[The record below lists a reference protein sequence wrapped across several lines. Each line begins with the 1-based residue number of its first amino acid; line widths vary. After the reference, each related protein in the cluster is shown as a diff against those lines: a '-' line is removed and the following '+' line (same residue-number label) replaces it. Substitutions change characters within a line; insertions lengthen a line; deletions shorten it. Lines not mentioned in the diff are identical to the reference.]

1 MKSNNITK
9 VFFICIL
16 FFCGMLANVA
26 QAQEQGYRWGKW
38 IAGQTTSSGALGD
51 EIVDSYI
58 DSLGNTYML
67 GNFRTD
73 ARLGEDAPYICPMDG
88 GVPGYRIGNSQGVF
102 LAKIDSIGE
111 VLWCKYAKGGN
122 SNSGANAWNMVVKDG
137 RITIALDA
145 TFSGAPYD
153 WFYLFDTM
161 VVEPSSTQTVTI
173 KKLFFVTFDEN
184 GNRTDRHNIQLFAY
198 YSPTSPGLNTRLL
211 GAGFCSKFCIDQDD
225 NIHIFAEGLSGFDN
239 SSHG

>member
-88 GVPGYRIGNSQGVF
+88 GVPGYRIGINYGVF
-102 LAKIDSIGE
+102 LANI
-111 VLWCKYAKGGN
+111 
-122 SNSGANAWNMVVKDG
+122 
-137 RITIALDA
+137 DA
-145 TFSGAPYD
+145 TATVVCYTHAIGGDPTTGVGA
-153 WFYLFDTM
+153 
-161 VVEPSSTQTVTI
+161 
-173 KKLFFVTFDEN
+173 
-184 GNRTDRHNIQLFAY
+184 
-198 YSPTSPGLNTRLL
+198 
-211 GAGFCSKFCIDQDD
+211 
-225 NIHIFAEGLSGFDN
+225 
-239 SSHG
+239 

>member
-16 FFCGMLANVA
+16 FFFCMLANFA

-38 IAGQTTSSGALGD
+38 IAGQTGAGCLRD

-67 GNFRTD
+67 GNFGKD
-73 ARLGEDAPYICPMDG
+73 ARLGENAPYICPMDG

-122 SNSGANAWNMVVKDG
+122 SNSSADAWNMVVKDG
-137 RITIALDA
+137 RITVALR
-145 TFSGAPYD
+145 TTLSGAPYD

-161 VVEPSSTQTVTI
+161 VVEPSSTQNVTI
-173 KKLFFVTFDEN
+173 MKNFFVTFDEN
-184 GNRTDRHNIQLFAY
+184 GNRIDRHNIQLFAY
-198 YSPTSPGLNTRLL
+198 TSPTSTSLNTCYW
-211 GAGFCSKFCIDQDD
+211 GWGIGSKFCIDQ
-225 NIHIFAEGLSGFDN
+225 
-239 SSHG
+239 